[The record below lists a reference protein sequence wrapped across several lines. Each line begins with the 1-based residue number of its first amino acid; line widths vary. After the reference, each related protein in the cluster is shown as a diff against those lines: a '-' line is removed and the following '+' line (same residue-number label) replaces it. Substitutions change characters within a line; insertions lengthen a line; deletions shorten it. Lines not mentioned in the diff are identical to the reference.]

1 MAFHSKR
8 MKEIAK
14 HKKAEVYSLADAI
27 AFLKD
32 NSKCKF
38 DETLEISMNLNV
50 DPKKSDQ
57 NVRGMVALPG
67 GTGKTVRVA
76 VFAKGSAADAA
87 TEAGAD
93 IVGSDDLLAKIQEGT
108 CPEFDV
114 CIASPDMM
122 GTVGRVAKILGPKGL
137 MPNPKLGTVTQN
149 VAGAVKAAKAGQVE
163 YRLDAQSIIH
173 SGLGKVSFSNDA
185 LISNVK
191 AFVHAVLKAK
201 PAGVKGAYIKNV
213 SLSSTMGVGLKLDL
227 NEVLAL

>member
-1 MAFHSKR
+1 MAFCSKR

-14 HKKAEVYSLADAI
+14 NKTVDVYSLTDAI
-27 AFLKD
+27 SFLKD

-67 GTGKTVRVA
+67 GTGKNVRVA
-76 VFAKGSAADAA
+76 VFAKGSAADGAV
-87 TEAGAD
+87 EAGAD
-93 IVGSDDLLAKIQEGT
+93 IVGSDDLLAKIQENS

-114 CIASPDMM
+114 CIATPDMM
-122 GTVGRVAKILGPKGL
+122 GMVGRVAKVLGPKGL

-149 VAGAVKAAKAGQVE
+149 VAVAVKAAKAGQVE
-163 YRLDAQSIIH
+163 YRLDAQGIIH
-173 SGLGKVSFSNDA
+173 SGLGKISFTKDA

-191 AFVHAVLKAK
+191 AFVGAVVKAK
-201 PAGVKGAYIKNV
+201 PAGVKGTYIKSV
-213 SLSSTMGVGLKLDL
+213 SLSSTMGVGVRLDL
-227 NEVLAL
+227 SEVLAL